1 MTASQPQDPSALPAA
16 PLRLVPAGPEHAG
29 LWLRWRDERLAQRFN
44 PLDTMTLSDLRR
56 RLEGWDGRLTDR
68 RRDEY
73 RWLIL
78 HGEEPVGTAAL
89 MKPSWRMGYGEI
101 GYLIS
106 EPFQGRGLGTR
117 AVRLL
122 VTHIFQ
128 ETALRR
134 LQALV
139 SVENIASQRLLER
152 LGFTYEGTLRQYF
165 VIQGKPVDEK
175 LYAMLRGDWR
185 Q

>member
-1 MTASQPQDPSALPAA
+1 VTASQPQDPSASLAVPM
-16 PLRLVPAGPEHAG
+16 RLVPAGPEHAH
-29 LWLRWRDERLAQRFN
+29 LWLRWRDERAAQRFN
-44 PLDTMTLSDLRR
+44 PLDTMTLGDLRR
-56 RLEGWDGRLTDR
+56 RLDGWDGRLSDR

-106 EPFQGRGLGTR
+106 EPYQARGLGTR

-122 VTHIFQ
+122 TTHLFA

-139 SVENIASQRLLER
+139 SVENVASQRLLER
-152 LGFTYEGTLRQYF
+152 LGYAYEGTLRQHF
-165 VIQGKPVDEK
+165 VIQGHPVDEK
-175 LYAMLRGDWR
+175 VYAMLRADWR
-185 Q
+185 G